1 MPAKDQR
8 YDLDDVTKDAP
19 LDEAATEEEDLEVDE
34 FADQMLDDLDLQ
46 KDDLADEAFHDVT
59 LPDAP

>member
-1 MPAKDQR
+1 MTAKDER
-8 YDLDDVTKDAP
+8 YDLDDVTRDDA

-34 FADQMLDDLDLQ
+34 FADRMLDDLDLQ
-46 KDDLADEAFHDVT
+46 KDDLADEPFRDVS